1 MNTRIKNNLWLVASL
16 ALIVLLSACNAA
28 NSVPPT
34 QAAPLRVTYSLWP
47 GDYPAI
53 LAQELGLFEKHGVQ
67 VTLIPLENYSDLM
80 SLFLSGQADISLP
93 TWVEAITMNDRKPG
107 YFKVIL
113 AYDYSD
119 GADHVVCVPEIQ
131 TIADLRG
138 KRIGVTPRTFG
149 EMFVREMLAREGL
162 TINDVTLV
170 DLGPEQI
177 VSNLPDKID
186 AGYTWEPYTS
196 QALKQGYNVLFDSRS
211 TPGLLADTIIARTD
225 IVRNRPQNLQ
235 AFVDAWFEALAY
247 WQANPAQAA
256 AIIAQT
262 TDQQPE
268 DISLEGIH
276 MYSREENRQIF
287 DPNGGPLS
295 LFTTG
300 QTITTFLKS
309 VGLLSA
315 PPDINAL
322 LDPSFIQ

>member
-1 MNTRIKNNLWLVASL
+1 MNTKIKKYLWLAASL
-16 ALIVLLSACNAA
+16 AFMALLSACNTAA
-28 NSVPPT
+28 PALSTEV
-34 QAAPLRVTYSLWP
+34 APLRVTYSLWP
-47 GDYPAI
+47 GDYPVI
-53 LAQELGLFEKHGVQ
+53 LAQELGLFEKHGVP

-93 TWVEAITMNDRKPG
+93 TWIEAITMNDRKPG

-119 GADHVVCVPEIQ
+119 GADHVICVPEIQ
-131 TIADLRG
+131 TIAGLRG

-225 IVRNRPQNLQ
+225 IVRNHPQSVQ

-256 AIIAQT
+256 AIIARLT
-262 TDQQPE
+262 EQQPE

-276 MYSREENRQIF
+276 MYTREENRQIF

-295 LFTTG
+295 LFTPDRPSSLFSNPLDCFQPI
-300 QTITTFLKS
+300 QT
-309 VGLLSA
+309 
-315 PPDINAL
+315 
-322 LDPSFIQ
+322 